1 MFTGEKG
8 SGEFL
13 IATAR
18 LVTENDVVIKGSSHW
33 LMDEAPDQGAPR
45 LVTSSAA
52 ESFDWCLPPVTAH
65 VLGGGTF
72 SVSLHLA
79 IASGVASAESKI

>member
-45 LVTSSAA
+45 LLTPR
-52 ESFDWCLPPVTAH
+52 PPNPSTGA
-65 VLGGGTF
+65 
-72 SVSLHLA
+72 SLA
-79 IASGVASAESKI
+79 